1 MPMRIWIVTPSL
13 NQSGYLRQTID
24 SVLSQAGD
32 FDLRHVVVDGGSTD
46 GSVELLRSIGDT
58 RLSWTS
64 EPDAGQSDA
73 VNKGLATVDM
83 AGSPA
88 GDGEG
93 DRDVVGWLNSD
104 DLYQPGALAA
114 VAAAFTE
121 PAVQWAVGRYRVV
134 DDAGAPI
141 RRSIVRY
148 KDRLLR
154 RYAYRTLLRENF
166 IAQPAVFWRASFG
179 RRVGPLDGSLH
190 YTMDYDLWLRMGRL
204 APPALID
211 RELADFRV
219 HGGSKTGRINRAQFD
234 EGYTVARRH
243 AAGDRAS
250 LLVHRLN
257 VEKIVWA
264 YRLLQ
269 CVGR

>member
-1 MPMRIWIVTPSL
+1 MRIWIVTPSL

-24 SVLSQAGD
+24 SVLAQAGD
-32 FDLRHVVVDGGSTD
+32 FDLRHIVVDGGSAD
-46 GSVELLRSIGDT
+46 GTVELLRSITDP

-83 AGSPA
+83 AGSPV
-88 GDGEG
+88 GMGGGCDQG
-93 DRDVVGWLNSD
+93 DVVGWLNSD
-104 DLYQPGALAA
+104 DLYRPGALAA
-114 VAAAFTE
+114 VAAAFAN
-121 PAVQWAVGRYRVV
+121 PAVPWAVGRYRVV
-134 DDAGAPI
+134 DDAGTPI
-141 RRSIVRY
+141 RQSIVRY
-148 KDRLLR
+148 KERKLR
-154 RYAYRTLLRENF
+154 RYAYRALLRENF

-179 RRVGPLDGSLH
+179 RRVGPLDTSLH

-204 APPALID
+204 APPVLID

-234 EGYTVARRH
+234 EGYAVARRH
-243 AAGDRAS
+243 FGGDGAS
-250 LLVHRLN
+250 LLVHRFN

-264 YRLLQ
+264 YRVLQ
-269 CVGR
+269 RMGR